1 MTTLTPERTT
11 CVIGWFILVLAK
23 ILTLIRYTLFGM
35 GTLDHF
41 LSTYGFASFFW
52 KKPTPVNFVWIVAIR
67 TLGVKVIADIGE
79 WKTSTVI
86 ATPTGF
92 ANYVLNTMSAF
103 FFDFGD
109 AFFGRAKTIWIL
121 LWNKN
126 LVKMNEVLGF
136 LAFVNKVSRIFGA
149 RKIRKV
155 KNFVKMNGVM
165 HCSAWL

>member
-109 AFFGRAKTIWIL
+109 AFFGRAK
-121 LWNKN
+121 KN
-126 LVKMNEVLGF
+126 LDFVVKQKSRQSEWSSRLFGLN
-136 LAFVNKVSRIFGA
+136 VNKVSRIFWSQNYSKSW
-149 RKIRKV
+149 KISSKR
-155 KNFVKMNGVM
+155 ME
-165 HCSAWL
+165 